1 MGPISPAKGPAPIT
15 LPMLQNLMKRD
26 PLGYTD
32 EFRRRYRHFQ
42 SVLALHREQPSA
54 DSKDMVA
61 SVSFI
66 SHVSPCY
73 PEVARELPAQL
84 ASLLEEQHDTLDSN
98 LRAALFQALVLLR
111 NRGMLKALDLLQ
123 LCFRLFRCRSKVLR
137 AKVIAHVLADLKLVN
152 LKHKDVTLNRAL
164 QNYVIT
170 MLTDVSSSA
179 AKYSLNVMIQMYR
192 RGIWRDAKTV
202 NVVAGALFC
211 PHPKLRVAAIHFLLG
226 AHDLAA
232 GAADSDDE
240 EAEQNKKARVDDLR
254 GSLGRNGALV
264 KTAVKKRK
272 RALKRA
278 TRSAKS
284 LEKDKEGDSGGNGNF
299 AAIHLLHDPH
309 TLAERLLSDVRK
321 SNERFEVRLLTLNLI
336 SRLIGTHR
344 LMLPPFYPFL
354 LRYMQPHQREV
365 TGIPDC
371 VPDCVPDCMP
381 VLTTSPHPT
390 LSPQVTGILAAC
402 VQASHELVPP
412 DMLEPVV
419 KTLVNHFVSDKSR
432 PEVITLGLNT
442 VRELCVRVPLCM
454 DAALLADL
462 IEYRKE
468 KDRGVVSAARGL
480 LQHYRDVMP
489 ELLPKKLRGRGTDVT
504 MRPAAFGALAV
515 AEGVDG
521 AELLAAR
528 EARLAAKGVDVDHEA
543 EQEWQVGG
551 SEEEEEDDDEDG
563 DVDDEE
569 GEEDEDED
577 EDEEEDEGPKAKRRK
592 VRDATAPEE
601 EGEEEDEA
609 DDKDEE
615 EAEGEEVSDEEDEE
629 EGEEDEEEGEE
640 EEGEEEDESEDEED
654 EDEDEEDEEDRSS
667 GPVRSRPASAA
678 SGAAQSLAS
687 SASARPDISRLL
699 TPKDFDRIR
708 RLKHRQKEIASLRG
722 AKRKRA
728 ESEMLDSDEEEEA
741 EARRRGG
748 AGIEGE
754 AVDEKDIIG
763 YQAKRAATREEKI
776 ANTLAGRE
784 GRAQFGRRQKK
795 KTGGK
800 SNEEKKKS
808 KPFMMARNASK
819 LKGKAMNKEANRIK
833 AARRAKKMFR
843 GALRKG
849 DNRR

>member
-321 SNERFEVRLLTLNLI
+321 SNERFEV
-336 SRLIGTHR
+336 
-344 LMLPPFYPFL
+344 
-354 LRYMQPHQREV
+354 
-365 TGIPDC
+365 
-371 VPDCVPDCMP
+371 
-381 VLTTSPHPT
+381 
-390 LSPQVTGILAAC
+390 TGILAAC

-543 EQEWQVGG
+543 EQEW
-551 SEEEEEDDDEDG
+551 
-563 DVDDEE
+563 
-569 GEEDEDED
+569 
-577 EDEEEDEGPKAKRRK
+577 
-592 VRDATAPEE
+592 
-601 EGEEEDEA
+601 
-609 DDKDEE
+609 
-615 EAEGEEVSDEEDEE
+615 
-629 EGEEDEEEGEE
+629 
-640 EEGEEEDESEDEED
+640 
-654 EDEDEEDEEDRSS
+654 
-667 GPVRSRPASAA
+667 
-678 SGAAQSLAS
+678 QSLAS

>member
-1 MGPISPAKGPAPIT
+1 
-15 LPMLQNLMKRD
+15 
-26 PLGYTD
+26 
-32 EFRRRYRHFQ
+32 
-42 SVLALHREQPSA
+42 
-54 DSKDMVA
+54 
-61 SVSFI
+61 
-66 SHVSPCY
+66 
-73 PEVARELPAQL
+73 
-84 ASLLEEQHDTLDSN
+84 
-98 LRAALFQALVLLR
+98 
-111 NRGMLKALDLLQ
+111 
-123 LCFRLFRCRSKVLR
+123 
-137 AKVIAHVLADLKLVN
+137 
-152 LKHKDVTLNRAL
+152 
-164 QNYVIT
+164 
-170 MLTDVSSSA
+170 
-179 AKYSLNVMIQMYR
+179 
-192 RGIWRDAKTV
+192 
-202 NVVAGALFC
+202 
-211 PHPKLRVAAIHFLLG
+211 
-226 AHDLAA
+226 
-232 GAADSDDE
+232 
-240 EAEQNKKARVDDLR
+240 
-254 GSLGRNGALV
+254 
-264 KTAVKKRK
+264 
-272 RALKRA
+272 
-278 TRSAKS
+278 
-284 LEKDKEGDSGGNGNF
+284 
-299 AAIHLLHDPH
+299 
-309 TLAERLLSDVRK
+309 
-321 SNERFEVRLLTLNLI
+321 
-336 SRLIGTHR
+336 
-344 LMLPPFYPFL
+344 
-354 LRYMQPHQREV
+354 
-365 TGIPDC
+365 
-371 VPDCVPDCMP
+371 MP
-381 VLTTSPHPT
+381 VLTTSPRPT
-390 LSPQVTGILAAC
+390 LPLQVTGILAAC

-412 DMLEPVV
+412 DLLEPVV

-468 KDRGVVSAARGL
+468 KDRGVVSASRSL

-489 ELLPKKLRGRGTDVT
+489 ELLPKKLRGRGADVT
-504 MRPAAFGALAV
+504 MRPSAFGALAV

-521 AELLAAR
+521 VELLAAR

-551 SEEEEEDDDEDG
+551 LEDEEEDDDEDG
-563 DVDDEE
+563 DDDDGEDEE
-569 GEEDEDED
+569 SGDEGEGEDEDA
-577 EDEEEDEGPKAKRRK
+577 GPKAKRRK
-592 VRDATAPEE
+592 VRDVKAPEV
-601 EGEEEDEA
+601 EGEEEEDEA
-609 DDKDEE
+609 VDKDEKE
-615 EAEGEEVSDEEDEE
+615 VEGEEESEEEDR
-629 EGEEDEEEGEE
+629 EEDEEEGEE
-640 EEGEEEDESEDEED
+640 EEGEEEGEEEDDEDEDDESEDEED
-654 EDEDEEDEEDRSS
+654 EDDEDDEDDEVEEDVDRSS

-728 ESEMLDSDEEEEA
+728 ESEMLDSDEEEAA

>member
-1 MGPISPAKGPAPIT
+1 
-15 LPMLQNLMKRD
+15 
-26 PLGYTD
+26 
-32 EFRRRYRHFQ
+32 
-42 SVLALHREQPSA
+42 
-54 DSKDMVA
+54 
-61 SVSFI
+61 
-66 SHVSPCY
+66 
-73 PEVARELPAQL
+73 
-84 ASLLEEQHDTLDSN
+84 
-98 LRAALFQALVLLR
+98 
-111 NRGMLKALDLLQ
+111 
-123 LCFRLFRCRSKVLR
+123 
-137 AKVIAHVLADLKLVN
+137 
-152 LKHKDVTLNRAL
+152 
-164 QNYVIT
+164 
-170 MLTDVSSSA
+170 
-179 AKYSLNVMIQMYR
+179 
-192 RGIWRDAKTV
+192 
-202 NVVAGALFC
+202 
-211 PHPKLRVAAIHFLLG
+211 
-226 AHDLAA
+226 
-232 GAADSDDE
+232 
-240 EAEQNKKARVDDLR
+240 
-254 GSLGRNGALV
+254 
-264 KTAVKKRK
+264 
-272 RALKRA
+272 
-278 TRSAKS
+278 
-284 LEKDKEGDSGGNGNF
+284 
-299 AAIHLLHDPH
+299 
-309 TLAERLLSDVRK
+309 
-321 SNERFEVRLLTLNLI
+321 
-336 SRLIGTHR
+336 
-344 LMLPPFYPFL
+344 
-354 LRYMQPHQREV
+354 
-365 TGIPDC
+365 
-371 VPDCVPDCMP
+371 MP
-381 VLTTSPHPT
+381 VLTTSPRST
-390 LSPQVTGILAAC
+390 LPLQVTGILAAC

-468 KDRGVVSAARGL
+468 KDRGVVSASRSL

-489 ELLPKKLRGRGTDVT
+489 ELLPKKLRGRGADVT
-504 MRPAAFGALAV
+504 MRPSAFGALAV

-551 SEEEEEDDDEDG
+551 SGDEEEDDDEDG
-563 DVDDEE
+563 DDDDGEDEE
-569 GEEDEDED
+569 SGDEGEGEDEDA
-577 EDEEEDEGPKAKRRK
+577 GPKAKRRK
-592 VRDATAPEE
+592 VRDVKAPEV
-601 EGEEEDEA
+601 EGEEEEDEA
-609 DDKDEE
+609 VDKDEKE
-615 EAEGEEVSDEEDEE
+615 VEGEEESEEEDK
-629 EGEEDEEEGEE
+629 EEDEEEGEE
-640 EEGEEEDESEDEED
+640 EEGEEEDEDDEVEED
-654 EDEDEEDEEDRSS
+654 VDRSS

-728 ESEMLDSDEEEEA
+728 ESEMLDSDEEEAA